1 MVAEAGAMGKEERE
15 RHRDRDGDRDWER
28 DRDKGRDRDRE
39 RERERE
45 DGGRV
50 GRHIEREREGGDKQ
64 RDARVQGR
72 DVDLKHRER
81 APREASPVSSDD
93 ASSSG
98 AACVALLM
106 N

>member
-1 MVAEAGAMGKEERE
+1 MVTEAGEMGKEERE
-15 RHRDRDGDRDWER
+15 RHRDRDGDRDR

-50 GRHIEREREGGDKQ
+50 GRHIEREREREGGDKE
-64 RDARVQGR
+64 RNARVQGR

-81 APREASPVSSDD
+81 APREVSPVSSDD